1 MSVRLA
7 NPLLGD
13 GSATR
18 NHLSDIDPRALL
30 LVAVGYV
37 VTMLS
42 VPVLNLGMLIWFAA
56 YPVVMAPLSHVT
68 YSRVF
73 RKSLVT
79 LPFILLIGVMNPLF
93 DQRVA
98 MTVCGVDVSA
108 GWISFV
114 SIIIRGLLS
123 VQAALLLVYVC
134 GFDGVCRAMGRLG
147 LPSVMV
153 TQLMMVSRYMRT
165 LGEEAITMHRAR
177 QARDMDART
186 IRSGNGGL
194 SSGNCCYALWSVANG
209 STGLWWPV
217 VSTGHSPSRSS
228 GATLR

>member
-1 MSVRLA
+1 MSVHLA

-123 VQAALLLVYVC
+123 VQAALLLV
-134 GFDGVCRAMGRLG
+134 
-147 LPSVMV
+147 
-153 TQLMMVSRYMRT
+153 
-165 LGEEAITMHRAR
+165 
-177 QARDMDART
+177 
-186 IRSGNGGL
+186 
-194 SSGNCCYALWSVANG
+194 
-209 STGLWWPV
+209 
-217 VSTGHSPSRSS
+217 
-228 GATLR
+228 